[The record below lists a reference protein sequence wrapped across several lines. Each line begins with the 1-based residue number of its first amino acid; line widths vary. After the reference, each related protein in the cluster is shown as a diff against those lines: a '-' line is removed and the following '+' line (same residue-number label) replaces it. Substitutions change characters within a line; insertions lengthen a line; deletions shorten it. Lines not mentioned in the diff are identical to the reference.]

1 MTGNTL
7 AGFSF
12 AALAMMA
19 CGTDAA
25 PDATN
30 SGSDSGQPEGSEP
43 APSPPGCTLEESSE
57 HPQLSIRG
65 QVCGETIDYRSGAG
79 RSMHF
84 GRTSPEQPE
93 NEVRVISVKDDPAH
107 GDITDA
113 SYFDEFGF
121 VLNLAFATGPEVV
134 SGLSTHTLSS
144 GLFASCDFGTLV
156 FAEAPVIIEM
166 EGVEQEA
173 RQGQIRLTFSGLVV
187 QGYSERYELAAVPQ
201 CGGEVDI
208 VIEGPFEHR

>member
-7 AGFSF
+7 AGITLT
-12 AALAMMA
+12 ALVAIA
-19 CGTDAA
+19 CGTDAT
-25 PDATN
+25 PESNNT
-30 SGSDSGQPEGSEP
+30 SSDSPEPDGSEQS
-43 APSPPGCTLEESSE
+43 PSPPTCTLEESSE
-57 HPQLSIRG
+57 HPQISIRG
-65 QVCGETIDYRSGAG
+65 QVCGETVDYRSGAG

-107 GDITDA
+107 GDVTDE

-121 VLNLAFATGPEVV
+121 VLNLAFTTGPEIV
-134 SGLSTHTLSS
+134 SGVSTHTLSS
-144 GLFASCDFGTLV
+144 GLFASCEFGTLV
-156 FAEAPVIIEM
+156 FAEAPVIVEM
-166 EGVEQEA
+166 AGVEQEA
-173 RQGQIRLTFSGLVV
+173 RQGQIQLTLSGLVV